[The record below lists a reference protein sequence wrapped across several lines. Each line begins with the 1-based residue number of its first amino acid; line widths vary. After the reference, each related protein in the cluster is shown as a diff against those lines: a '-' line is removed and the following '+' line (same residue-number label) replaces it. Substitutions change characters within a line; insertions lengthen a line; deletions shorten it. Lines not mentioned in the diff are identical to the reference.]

1 MRPPTTPSI
10 TALVLLALVVALLL
24 LLAGCSHSGFKAKHS
39 DTQQQPSSAQSGA
52 RTAPKKHTQSVPQQK
67 RQSAEQIIPGLNAAR
82 MARVFEQQ
90 GLGCKQPRGST
101 TTLYN
106 CTSEGNPNLTLL
118 YVGQVTGSGPK
129 QVRSVAAEV
138 VLSASGADLRL
149 AAQSYFGVV
158 ARRMEYQGSDV
169 RKASAFV
176 YKNLSATKAAS
187 VTIGAAK
194 WTLLSNAE
202 AKVLEVS
209 PAE

>member
-1 MRPPTTPSI
+1 MRRPTSRWI
-10 TALVLLALVVALLL
+10 TALVLLALVALL
-24 LLAGCSHSGFKAKHS
+24 LLAGCSQSSSQAKHS
-39 DTQQQPSSAQSGA
+39 DTKQPSSGQSGA
-52 RTAPKKHTQSVPQQK
+52 RTAATQTRTEAQQKTQS
-67 RQSAEQIIPGLNAAR
+67 AAQIIPGLNAAR

-101 TTLYN
+101 TLYD
-106 CTSEGNPNLTLL
+106 CTSEGNPNLALL

-138 VLSASGADLRL
+138 VMTASGGDLTL
-149 AAQSYFGVV
+149 AAQSYLGVV
-158 ARRMEYQGSDV
+158 ASRMDYQGADA

-176 YKNLSATKAAS
+176 YKNLSSTRAAS
-187 VTIGAAK
+187 ITIGAAK

-209 PAE
+209 SVK

>member
-1 MRPPTTPSI
+1 
-10 TALVLLALVVALLL
+10 VLLALVVALLL
-24 LLAGCSHSGFKAKHS
+24 LLPGCSHPGSQAKHS
-39 DTQQQPSSAQSGA
+39 NTEQTGSAQSGA
-52 RTAPKKHTQSVPQQK
+52 RTAPKKQTQSVPQQK

-106 CTSEGNPNLTLL
+106 CTSEGNPNLPLL
-118 YVGQVTGSGPK
+118 YVGQVTGSGSK

-138 VLSASGADLRL
+138 VMTPSGGDLTS
-149 AAQSYFGVV
+149 AAQSYLGVV
-158 ARRMEYQGSDV
+158 ASRMDYQGSDA

-187 VTIGAAK
+187 TTIGAAK
-194 WTLLSNAE
+194 WSLLSNAE

-209 PAE
+209 SAE